1 MVPTYF
7 NPKSQ
12 TFRLAAASAL
22 ITAMMCMACNTSPQA
37 REAAFLRKGAA
48 LLQKKDYSRALLE
61 FRNASSAMPKDA
73 EPVYQMAI
81 TYLTMGNS
89 NEAVRALRKATEL
102 NPRHEQAQ
110 LKLAELMTM
119 ARDKGVVQQAA
130 SRLEAL
136 LADSPN
142 NSEANDALALA
153 DWKLGKKDE
162 AQKRLEDTLQKFPS
176 RLQTSVELARV
187 KLSRNDLPGAEQ
199 VLKQAVASAPG
210 SAQAELAL
218 GQLYAL
224 TNDLPKAETEL
235 RKAIQI
241 DPKNGNALVGL
252 AAIQVAGKRLD
263 EAEETYRRVAALP
276 GPEFKPLHALFLYK
290 NGKRDAAMAE
300 LEKLARE
307 DPSDRAARTRLVAV
321 YQAMGKNQAA
331 QDLLGAALKKNSQ
344 DIDALFQRA
353 GLLLQSGKT
362 TEAAADLRQV
372 LHFKPDFAG
381 AHLAMADVHKTEN
394 QKMSERQE
402 LTEALRLDPSL
413 LQARLR
419 LARSLTRAGDAKP
432 ALEILG
438 AAPASQKTMLAFVI
452 ERNWALLAAGEYQE
466 LRSALDQALRVR
478 HFQELLI
485 QDALL
490 RLQQGDSAGAR
501 SPAEEAVQNAPED
514 ARPLKL
520 LADVYVAQKQPAK
533 AEDRIKAAVA
543 AHPKSAPLAYLLGEW
558 YLNSKNSLAARKAFE
573 SSVAADPKFLAGSLV
588 LAQLD
593 YRENRLDAAR
603 QELRGTLAVDPK
615 NVPALLM
622 MGTIAGDMHNKE
634 EAIQQYRAILAIDS
648 SNVMALNNL
657 AYTLAVS
664 DPDEALKY
672 AQQAEGLAPDN
683 ATVQDTIG
691 WIYYRKAIYSTAVHY
706 LETAVAKESTPRRQF
721 HLAMSYVKSGN
732 RDLGEKMLQQALQRA
747 PNLIKTEEGW

>member
-1 MVPTYF
+1 
-7 NPKSQ
+7 
-12 TFRLAAASAL
+12 
-22 ITAMMCMACNTSPQA
+22 MMCMACNTSPQA

-81 TYLTMGNS
+81 TYLAMGNS

-130 SRLEAL
+130 GRLEAL

-153 DWKLGKKDE
+153 DWKLGKTDE

-224 TNDLPKAETEL
+224 TNDLPKAEAEL

-241 DPKNGNALVGL
+241 DPKNGTALVGL

-263 EAEETYRRVAALP
+263 EAEETYRRVATLP
-276 GPEFKPLHALFLYK
+276 NPEFKPLHALFLYK
-290 NGKRDAAMAE
+290 NGKRDAALAE

-321 YQAMGKNQAA
+321 YRAMGKNQAA
-331 QDLLGAALKKNSQ
+331 LDLLGAALKKNPK

-362 TEAAADLRQV
+362 MEAAADLRQV

-402 LTEALRLDPSL
+402 LTEALRLDPGL

-419 LARSLTRAGDAKP
+419 LARSLTRAGEAKASFGNSRRRARKPEDHLGVCDRAELGLVGGRRIPGIAIGVRPGLARP
-432 ALEILG
+432 AFSGTADPGRPSPI
-438 AAPASQKTMLAFVI
+438 AARRFRRRQVACRGGGPERSGRRPGIEASGGCLCSA
-452 ERNWALLAAGEYQE
+452 EAAGQ
-466 LRSALDQALRVR
+466 S
-478 HFQELLI
+478 
-485 QDALL
+485 
-490 RLQQGDSAGAR
+490 
-501 SPAEEAVQNAPED
+501 
-514 ARPLKL
+514 
-520 LADVYVAQKQPAK
+520 
-533 AEDRIKAAVA
+533 
-543 AHPKSAPLAYLLGEW
+543 
-558 YLNSKNSLAARKAFE
+558 
-573 SSVAADPKFLAGSLV
+573 
-588 LAQLD
+588 
-593 YRENRLDAAR
+593 
-603 QELRGTLAVDPK
+603 
-615 NVPALLM
+615 
-622 MGTIAGDMHNKE
+622 
-634 EAIQQYRAILAIDS
+634 
-648 SNVMALNNL
+648 
-657 AYTLAVS
+657 
-664 DPDEALKY
+664 
-672 AQQAEGLAPDN
+672 
-683 ATVQDTIG
+683 
-691 WIYYRKAIYSTAVHY
+691 
-706 LETAVAKESTPRRQF
+706 
-721 HLAMSYVKSGN
+721 
-732 RDLGEKMLQQALQRA
+732 
-747 PNLIKTEEGW
+747 

>member
-1 MVPTYF
+1 MVPTHF
-7 NPKSQ
+7 NPRLQ
-12 TFRLAAASAL
+12 TFRFATVSAL
-22 ITAMMCMACNTSPQA
+22 IAAMMCMACNTSPQA
-37 REAAFLRKGAA
+37 REGAFLRKGAA
-48 LLQKKDYSRALLE
+48 LLQKKDYSRAILE

-81 TYLTMGNS
+81 TYLAMGNS

-130 SRLEAL
+130 GRLEAL

-153 DWKLGKKDE
+153 DWKLGKTDE

-224 TNDLPKAETEL
+224 TNDLPKAEIEL

-241 DPKNGNALVGL
+241 DPKNGTALVGL

-263 EAEETYRRVAALP
+263 EAEETYRRVATLP
-276 GPEFKPLHALFLYK
+276 NPEFKPLHALFLYK
-290 NGKRDAAMAE
+290 NGKRDAALAE

-321 YQAMGKNQAA
+321 YRAMGKNQAA
-331 QDLLGAALKKNSQ
+331 LDLLGAALKKNPK

-402 LTEALRLDPSL
+402 LTEALRLDPGL

-419 LARSLTRAGDAKP
+419 LARSLTRAGEAKP
-432 ALEILG
+432 ALETLG
-438 AAPASQKTMLAFVI
+438 VAPASQKTILAFVI

-501 SPAEEAVQNAPED
+501 LPAEEAVQNAPED
-514 ARPLKL
+514 ARALKL
-520 LADVYVAQKQPAK
+520 LADVYVAQKQPGK
-533 AEDRIKAAVA
+533 AEERIKAAVA

-558 YLNSKNSLAARKAFE
+558 YLNNKNSPAARKAFE

-672 AQQAEGLAPDN
+672 AQQAAELAPDN